1 MPNQTRRNF
10 LASGAAF
17 GVGSVDSVSRFLS
30 ASSTETET
38 TLRLKSSDTVASKD
52 VCHLPR
58 SFAADLGVSEGEQVR
73 LYYDGKPVVFTV
85 RVHDEKFGAV
95 DSGGRERLGAP
106 NGVCSVGVDDQ
117 VVHPSMDRATA
128 SDQGEFLERVVS
140 GTSSAVALAPH
151 GGYIEYGT
159 DSQAVRFAAQSGATA
174 WYCSGWWPGGGAY
187 RRWHVSSTDIHSASF
202 PELGRIADDGFDA
215 AVSFHGWS
223 EPHLAVGGTA
233 PEELRAYVR
242 DEIEAVVDGAFD
254 VRLST
259 DDARSGTA
267 PDNIVNRL
275 TTSGRDGVQLEQ
287 PLVAREEYGRE
298 IAETVADVFSCRV
311 M

>member
-10 LASGAAF
+10 LASGAVF
-17 GVGSVDSVSRFLS
+17 GVGGVDSVSRLLS
-30 ASSTETET
+30 VSSAETET

-58 SFAADLGVSEGEQVR
+58 SFAADLGVAEGEQVR

-85 RVHDEKFGAV
+85 RVHDGTFGAV
-95 DSGGRERLGAP
+95 DDSGRERLGAP
-106 NGVCSVGVDDQ
+106 NGVWSVDVDDR
-117 VVHPSMDRATA
+117 VVHPSIDRATA

-140 GTSSAVALAPH
+140 GTTSAVALAPH

-159 DSQAVRFAAQSGATA
+159 DSQAVQFAAQSGATA

-202 PELGRIADDGFDA
+202 PKLGRIADDGFDA

-223 EPHLAVGGTA
+223 EPHLAVGGAA
-233 PEELRAYVR
+233 PEELRADVR

-259 DDARSGTA
+259 DATRSGTA
-267 PDNIVNRL
+267 PDNVVNRL
-275 TTSGRDGVQLEQ
+275 TASGRDGIQLEQ
-287 PLVAREEYGRE
+287 PLVARKEYGQE
-298 IAETVADVFSCRV
+298 IAETVADVFCV
-311 M
+311 E